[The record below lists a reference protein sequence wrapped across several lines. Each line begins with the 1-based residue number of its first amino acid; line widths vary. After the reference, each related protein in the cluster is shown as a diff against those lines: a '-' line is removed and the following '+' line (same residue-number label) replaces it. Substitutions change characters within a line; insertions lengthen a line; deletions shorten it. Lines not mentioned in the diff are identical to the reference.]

1 MAVPGDLLQN
11 AHVFCYSSD
20 LSVHT
25 TRLKDALGCGRTNI
39 YGTAPLSNYSGKKI
53 AWLVG
58 HGSEGDTIVGTR
70 VSREGVCIT
79 NIIADLAS
87 KGYTHIVDTCCK
99 PNLRRTVE
107 TDGLSY
113 YCTEDGYEVD
123 SVNTTLDAWWDDNK
137 MKCIR

>member
-1 MAVPGDLLQN
+1 MSVPPYLIIK

-39 YGTAPLSNYSGKKI
+39 YGTAPLSNYNGKKI

-58 HGSEGDTIVGTR
+58 HGSRDDIIVGTR

-79 NIIADLAS
+79 NIIADLLS
-87 KGYTHIVDTCCK
+87 KGYTHVVDTCCE
-99 PNLRRTVE
+99 PNQRRNAT
-107 TDGLSY
+107 TDLQY
-113 YCTEDGYEVD
+113 YCTEDDNEVD
-123 SVNTTLDAWWDDNK
+123 SVNTTLNAWWDDNK